1 MLPLGLLLAA
11 AIQASP
17 PPRVMLWSWETP
29 ADLRFLRPDRA
40 GVAFLAATFL
50 LEGDQVRSR
59 PRQNPV
65 RTSQGAYL
73 MATMR
78 IEISKRRKPSYSS
91 RQRRQLADSI
101 AKVVQAT
108 GVKAAQLDF
117 DVPKSGR
124 SLYRALIPE
133 VRAKIGANVFL
144 SLTALASWCEDGD
157 WLTTVGADEIV
168 PMLFRMGPGG
178 PAVRERLRKNGQF
191 SSPAC
196 RASVGLDSSEPD
208 AAVLGKGHPRVYL
221 LIDWRRQT
229 PESIG
234 RLLQELSAP

>member
-1 MLPLGLLLAA
+1 MAA

-50 LEGDQVRSR
+50 LEGPRVIAR
-59 PRQNPV
+59 PRQNPL
-65 RTSQGAYL
+65 RTSSGAFL
-73 MATMR
+73 MATLR
-78 IEISKRRKPSYSS
+78 IEISKRRAPSYS
-91 RQRRQLADSI
+91 REQRRELADWI

-124 SLYRALIPE
+124 TFYRALIPD
-133 VRAKIGANVFL
+133 VRAKIGPDVFL

-157 WLTTVGADEIV
+157 WLATLGVDEIV

-178 PAVRERLRKNGQF
+178 PAIRERLRKNGQF

-196 RASVGLDSSEPD
+196 RASIGLDSSDPD
-208 AAVLGKGHPRVYL
+208 AAALGKGHQRVYL
-221 LIDWRRQT
+221 FIDWRRQT

-234 RLLQELSAP
+234 RILKELSPP